1 MASVADPE
9 SPGTARETRRFQEK
23 KQLVL
28 DAASALINEKGTA
41 GMTLAAVA
49 EAVGLNTASVTYY
62 FKRRDDLAVACYHR
76 ALERIEEMVAEA
88 AQAPDPRARVRRY
101 LELNIELLRQVRAG
115 EARPIT
121 VLSDIRTMDDP
132 VRVTLSDRYRVIM
145 RRVRGF
151 FGPDGDAA
159 NKARLVAR
167 VHVLLENVY
176 WLPAWLGDYSSHD
189 FPRVI
194 ERMMQMFE
202 QGFVPDGAAS
212 GVATALD
219 IALDDEGGQA
229 QQKFLQAATRLIN
242 ERGYRGA
249 SVERIAS
256 ELNVT
261 KGSFYHHLEAKDDL
275 VLACFR
281 RSFETVTRAQR
292 QADGAGHNWRERL
305 HIALATL
312 LDVQFS
318 ERGPLLRTTALQ
330 ALPAEF
336 REGVID
342 SSNRMARR
350 FAGMIADGISEGSI
364 RAVDPMIASQMLMC
378 TINSAYELRG
388 WAAQM
393 RPADAIATYA
403 STLATGLFDD

>member
-1 MASVADPE
+1 MA
-9 SPGTARETRRFQEK
+9 TAAAPDVTRETRRFQEK
-23 KQLVL
+23 KALVL
-28 DAASALINEKGTA
+28 DAASALINEKGAA

-76 ALERIEEMVAEA
+76 ALERIEEMVDAAAREA
-88 AQAPDPRARVRRY
+88 TPRARVRRY
-101 LELNIELLRQVRAG
+101 LDLNIDLLRQVRAG

-121 VLSDIRTMDDP
+121 TLSDIRTMEDP
-132 VRVTLSDRYRVIM
+132 VRVTLSDRYRTIM

-151 FGPDGDAA
+151 FGPDHDEATKRRNIG
-159 NKARLVAR
+159 RT
-167 VHVLLENVY
+167 HMLLENVY
-176 WLPAWLGDYSSHD
+176 WLPLWLSHYSSHD
-189 FPRVI
+189 FPRI
-194 ERMMQMFE
+194 LDRMMEIFE
-202 QGFVPDGAAS
+202 HGLVPQGRAVPPQTILDVTGAHDSAGAA
-212 GVATALD
+212 
-219 IALDDEGGQA
+219 
-229 QQKFLQAATRLIN
+229 QQRFLQAATRLIN

-281 RSFETVTRAQR
+281 RSFETVTQAQR
-292 QADGAGHNWRERL
+292 QADAAGTTQFDHL
-305 HIALATL
+305 MSSFATL

-330 ALPAEF
+330 ALPTEF

-350 FAGMIADGISEGSI
+350 FAGTIIDGISEGSI
-364 RAVDPMIASQMLMC
+364 RAVDPLIASQMLMP

-388 WAAQM
+388 WAADM
-393 RPADAIATYA
+393 AADEAIRVYA
-403 STLATGLFDD
+403 STLATGLFDS

>member
-1 MASVADPE
+1 MATVAD
-9 SPGTARETRRFQEK
+9 TTRETRRFQEK
-23 KQLVL
+23 KALVL
-28 DAASALINEKGTA
+28 DAASALINEKGAA

-76 ALERIEEMVAEA
+76 ALERIEEMVDAAAREA
-88 AQAPDPRARVRRY
+88 SPRLRVRRY
-101 LELNIELLRQVRAG
+101 LDLNIDLLRQVRAG

-121 VLSDIRTMDDP
+121 VLSDIRTMEDP
-132 VRVTLSDRYRVIM
+132 VRVTLSDRYRTIM

-151 FGPDGDAA
+151 FGPDHDEATKRRNIG
-159 NKARLVAR
+159 RT
-167 VHVLLENVY
+167 HMLLENVY
-176 WLPAWLGDYSSHD
+176 WLPLWLSHYSSHD
-189 FPRVI
+189 FARVL
-194 ERMMQMFE
+194 ERMMEIFE
-202 QGFVPDGAAS
+202 HGLVPAGRAVPPHVILDVTAVHDSAGAA
-212 GVATALD
+212 
-219 IALDDEGGQA
+219 
-229 QQKFLQAATRLIN
+229 QQRFLQAATRLIN

-281 RSFETVTRAQR
+281 RSFETVTQAQR
-292 QADGAGHNWRERL
+292 QADVVGATQLDHL
-305 HIALATL
+305 MASFTTL

-330 ALPAEF
+330 ALPTEF

-350 FAGMIADGISEGSI
+350 FAGTIIDGITEGSI
-364 RAVDPMIASQMLMC
+364 RAVDPLIASQMLMP

-388 WAAQM
+388 WAAEM
-393 RPADAIATYA
+393 APDEAIRVYA
-403 STLATGLFDD
+403 STLATGLFEE

>member
-1 MASVADPE
+1 MASVADPDSASE
-9 SPGTARETRRFQEK
+9 VRETRRFQEK

-76 ALERIEEMVAEA
+76 ALERIEEMVGEA
-88 AQAPDPRARVRRY
+88 ALAPDPRARVRRY
-101 LELNIELLRQVRAG
+101 LELNVDLLKQVRAG
-115 EARPIT
+115 QARPIT

-151 FGPDGDAA
+151 FGPDGDAQ
-159 NKARLVAR
+159 NKAQLVAR

-176 WLPAWLGDYSSHD
+176 WLPAWIGDYSSHD
-189 FPRVI
+189 FPRI
-194 ERMMQMFE
+194 IDRMMQMFE
-202 QGFVPDGAAS
+202 HGFVSDPAA
-212 GVATALD
+212 VAVTPLD
-219 IALDDEGGQA
+219 IGVEDEGGLA

-261 KGSFYHHLEAKDDL
+261 KGSFYHHLQAKDDL

-281 RSFETVTRAQR
+281 RSFETVTHAQR
-292 QADGAGHNWRERL
+292 QADGAGRDWQQRL
-305 HIALATL
+305 LIAIATL

-330 ALPAEF
+330 ALPVEF

-350 FAGMIADGISEGSI
+350 FAGMIADGISEGSL

-388 WAAQM
+388 WAAGM
-393 RPADAIATYA
+393 APADAIASYA